1 MCAKHF
7 PGHGAT
13 LLDSHGEFAIVLDG
27 SAVVPD
33 GSAVVPDGSAVVT
46 ERDLAAVRSHVTP
59 APAVHFVY
67 VPTTLG
73 AGLSYFVVRRIY
85 KVVASD

>member
-13 LLDSHGEFAIVLDG
+13 LLDSHGEFAIVL
-27 SAVVPD
+27 D

-73 AGLSYFVVRRIY
+73 AGLSYFVVRRIH